1 MTRMPRACGYAAP
14 GQGSW
19 KITHLRDVPGLRVGH
34 HACVKNILAEGREG
48 DSVVAVQDYKY
59 EIDIFWSVE
68 DGCFIACVPDLENCA
83 AWGDTYEEALD
94 RAHLAIRADLVSRRA
109 FGDPIPEATPR
120 ILA

>member
-1 MTRMPRACGYAAP
+1 MTRTPLDRSHVAP
-14 GQGSW
+14 GQAFG
-19 KITHLRDVPGLRVGH
+19 KITHLRDVLALRSGH
-34 HACVKNILAEGREG
+34 HTGVKNILAEGREG
-48 DSVVAVQDYKY
+48 GSVVAVQDYKY

-94 RAHLAIRADLVSRRA
+94 RAHLAIRADLVSRQA